1 MRFPKLTRA
10 CILCHR
16 TVTGLPIVLA
26 EDLIE
31 ETANTGGFM
40 AFSGV
45 LRCDQSYLTAMPTNV
60 VGTFA

>member
-1 MRFPKLTRA
+1 M
-10 CILCHR
+10 
-16 TVTGLPIVLA
+16 A